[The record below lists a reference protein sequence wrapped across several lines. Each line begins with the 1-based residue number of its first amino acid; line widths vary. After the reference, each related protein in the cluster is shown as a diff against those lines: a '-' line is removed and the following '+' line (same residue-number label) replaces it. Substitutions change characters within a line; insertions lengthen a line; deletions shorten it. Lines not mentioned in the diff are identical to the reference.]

1 MIQFISLI
9 LSNHI
14 FKHIVNTPPP
24 GLFCHHADSYSNLWG
39 EGLICFPLCASN
51 FSSFLCPLVASL
63 SYPGCCPFHPG
74 DITPSLP
81 SAPWQ
86 SPDSLKNLSVPT
98 MLLLPPS
105 ISILTESSSQHSSW
119 SRSVKN
125 CHGRESWQRKLLEVP
140 CHNQSFS
147 EKKRSV
153 AKESWQEFSEKRLK
167 MEWSWQEKRGVLT
180 KEDKEILQEVAVLE
194 KGCRIEEPMAETPVL
209 FSLFCTNQ
217 RKWFLPHP

>member
-1 MIQFISLI
+1 MQTVIPTFEE
-9 LSNHI
+9 
-14 FKHIVNTPPP
+14 KV
-24 GLFCHHADSYSNLWG
+24 W
-39 EGLICFPLCASN
+39 CFPLCASN

-125 CHGRESWQRKLLEVP
+125 CHGRESWQRKFLEVP

-147 EKKRSV
+147 EKKKISGQGELTGILRKKAQDGVKLARKERS
-153 AKESWQEFSEKRLK
+153 
-167 MEWSWQEKRGVLT
+167 
-180 KEDKEILQEVAVLE
+180 
-194 KGCRIEEPMAETPVL
+194 
-209 FSLFCTNQ
+209 
-217 RKWFLPHP
+217 PHEGG